1 MLAKLKCASME
12 GARLLDN
19 GSWQNQVTQRIE
31 QGAAGL
37 DQGAARRL
45 QTVQLTRI
53 ARRLG
58 QFSTA
63 GCEEC
68 HRLKSVVES
77 LVREIES
84 QAHSGAV
91 DYKEYRQQLLNL
103 VKHLKSAHGLI
114 EPGTYVSLGISLG
127 LMAGV
132 ALQNLWGPAY
142 LGLGLCLGVAIGG
155 MMDAK
160 AKQDDKEI

>member
-1 MLAKLKCASME
+1 MDNRSWQE
-12 GARLLDN
+12 QVTERIEHSVARLDK
-19 GSWQNQVTQRIE
+19 GTK
-31 QGAAGL
+31 
-37 DQGAARRL
+37 RRL
-45 QTVQLTRI
+45 QPAVLGRI

-58 QFSTA
+58 QFSTK

-68 HRLKSVVES
+68 DRLKSILEN
-77 LVREIES
+77 LVNRIEC
-84 QAHSGAV
+84 QDQNGAV
-91 DYKEYRQQLLNL
+91 DYKLYRQQLLIL
-103 VKHLKSAHGLI
+103 KKHLKGAHGLI

-127 LMAGV
+127 LMFGV
-132 ALQNLWGPAY
+132 ILQSWWGPAY

>member
-1 MLAKLKCASME
+1 M
-12 GARLLDN
+12 GN
-19 GSWQNQVTQRIE
+19 GNWQDQITRRIE
-31 QGAAGL
+31 QGAAEL
-37 DQGAARRL
+37 NQGAARRL
-45 QTVQLTRI
+45 QTAQLPRI

-68 HRLKSVVES
+68 VRLKSVVEN
-77 LVREIES
+77 LVNQIEY
-84 QAHSGAV
+84 QAQNGAI
-91 DYKEYRQQLLNL
+91 DYKEYRRQLLSL

-132 ALQNLWGPAY
+132 TLQNLWGPAY